1 MALFGVDISEHNGF
15 IDFDQLKNN
24 VDFVIIRSSWGSLR
38 KIYEPGETHLNV
50 NGLAFRTD
58 FTIIAMLEIW
68 EKHKLRSMP
77 F

>member
-15 IDFDQLKNN
+15 IDFDQLTLSL
-24 VDFVIIRSSWGSLR
+24 FVRLGVALR
-38 KIYEPGETHLNV
+38 KTCVHGEMHLNV
-50 NGLAFRTD
+50 SGLAFRTD